1 MTAPTQPTPTPRKR
15 ADVALVERGVF
26 ESRARAQAA
35 IAAGLVFADGK
46 KIAKPSEPIAAD
58 AVIEAEP
65 AHPYVSRGGVKLEGA
80 LNHYPIEIAGR
91 VCLDVGASTGGFTDV
106 LLRHGARQ
114 VLAVDVGHDQLHP
127 SLRGHPNIVS
137 MEGTDIRAL
146 TAQSL
151 PSAPEV
157 VVIDAS
163 FISLEQ
169 VLPAALAL
177 VATPASLLVLIK
189 PQFEV
194 QGRHNKRGIIKD
206 GSVHDEVCAK
216 IESFAAALGC
226 RDIAI
231 FPSSIA
237 GGDGNREF
245 FLGARYHGPVPA
257 R

>member
-1 MTAPTQPTPTPRKR
+1 MTTPTQPTPAPRKR

-80 LNHYPIEIAGR
+80 LKHYPIEIAGR

-114 VLAVDVGHDQLHP
+114 VFAVDVGHDQLHA

-146 TAQSL
+146 AAGSL
-151 PSAPEV
+151 PCGPEV

-169 VLPAALAL
+169 VLPPALAL
-177 VATPASLLVLIK
+177 AARPASLLVLIK

-194 QGRHNKRGIIKD
+194 QGGHNKRGIIKD
-206 GSVHDEVCAK
+206 GSVHDAVCAK

-231 FPSSIA
+231 FPSAIA

-245 FLGARYHGPVPA
+245 FLGARYHGPLPA

>member
-1 MTAPTQPTPTPRKR
+1 MTTPTQPTAAPRKR

-58 AVIEAEP
+58 AVIDAEP

-80 LNHYPIEIAGR
+80 LKHYPIEIAGR

-114 VLAVDVGHDQLHP
+114 VFAVDVGHDQLHA

-137 MEGTDIRAL
+137 MEGTDIRTLA
-146 TAQSL
+146 AAGSL
-151 PSAPEV
+151 PCAPEV

-169 VLPAALAL
+169 VLPPALAL
-177 VATPASLLVLIK
+177 AARPASLLVLIK

-194 QGRHNKRGIIKD
+194 QGGHNKRGIIKD
-206 GSVHDEVCAK
+206 GGVHDAVCAK

-226 RDIAI
+226 RDIRI
-231 FPSSIA
+231 FPSSIE

-245 FLGARYHGPVPA
+245 FLGARYQGP
-257 R
+257 